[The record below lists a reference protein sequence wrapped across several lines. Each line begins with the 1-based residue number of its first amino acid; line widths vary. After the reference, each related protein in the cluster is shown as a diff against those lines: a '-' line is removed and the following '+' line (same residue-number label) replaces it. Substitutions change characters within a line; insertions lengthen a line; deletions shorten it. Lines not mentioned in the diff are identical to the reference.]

1 MQALDRFTP
10 GLLEQSDLK
19 AALQGF
25 QEVVRMEAEKGE
37 WGFKA
42 MKQIVK
48 LHFQMGNTDEMLSS
62 YRCGVCVVLC
72 VYTGH
77 LPQGDAD
84 LHQDGC
90 HAQRQ

>member
-1 MQALDRFTP
+1 MPLRRACARSLLHRP
-10 GLLEQSDLK
+10 GLLEQADLK

-25 QEVVRMEAEKGE
+25 QEVVKMEADKGE

-62 YRCGVCVVLC
+62 YRCALLVISL
-72 VYTGH
+72 TRTH
-77 LPQGDAD
+77 
-84 LHQDGC
+84 H
-90 HAQRQ
+90 